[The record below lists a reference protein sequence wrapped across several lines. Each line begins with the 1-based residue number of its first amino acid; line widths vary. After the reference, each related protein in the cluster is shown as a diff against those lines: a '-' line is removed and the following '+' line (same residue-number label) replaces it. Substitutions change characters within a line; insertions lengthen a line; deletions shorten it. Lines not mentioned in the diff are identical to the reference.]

1 MCDEQGLG
9 KPYGSRDRLS
19 TDGKE
24 SEMNRSR
31 MKNYMKQFKDDA
43 DEKLWDALGI
53 DDQLV
58 NSIRK
63 TYEIA
68 EGETEFQL
76 ADWQARLK

>member
-1 MCDEQGLG
+1 
-9 KPYGSRDRLS
+9 
-19 TDGKE
+19 
-24 SEMNRSR
+24 MNRSR

-43 DEKLWDALGI
+43 DEQLWDELGI